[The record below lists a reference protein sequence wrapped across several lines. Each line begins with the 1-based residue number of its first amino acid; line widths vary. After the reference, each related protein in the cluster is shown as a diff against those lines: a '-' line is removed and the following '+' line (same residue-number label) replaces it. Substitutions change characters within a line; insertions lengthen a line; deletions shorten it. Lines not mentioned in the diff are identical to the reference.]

1 MNILRTAAIA
11 ITADDAMHVLC
22 RALGIEE
29 QYRADN
35 LPDRK
40 EWRRAPDDQR
50 LMWLGEWLKSTA
62 YQMADQ
68 VATAPAR
75 EMFIAGGEK
84 YAHQN
89 D

>member
-1 MNILRTAAIA
+1 MNTLRTAAMA
-11 ITADDAMHVLC
+11 ITAEDAAHML
-22 RALGIEE
+22 AIKLGLEPG
-29 QYRADN
+29 QLSDN
-35 LPDRK
+35 LPDRN
-40 EWRRAPDDQR
+40 EWRRASDVQR

-62 YQMADQ
+62 YQMAEQ
-68 VATAPAR
+68 VENAPSR